1 MNGTT
6 KFAPLGSTGGLACC
20 ASESAGA
27 GEGGW
32 GVSNVLVE
40 ETNLWSMKHHE
51 LQQLGGDCAV
61 P

>member
-27 GEGGW
+27 GEGL
-32 GVSNVLVE
+32 GVSNVLDE
-40 ETNLWSMKHHE
+40 ETNLRSMKHRE